1 MARRSSAL
9 FPDITMPASL
19 LDFLASGLLQSGW
32 VGLFVY
38 FLVVTQLTI
47 FSVTLYLHRSQAH
60 RGVDFHPVLAHF
72 FRFWTWLTTSMIT
85 REWAAIHRKHH
96 AKCETEDDPHSP
108 MHKGIGNVLW
118 KGGDMYREARLDRAS
133 IEQYGKGCPDDW
145 IERHLYTPHATMGP
159 VAMLLVNFVLFG
171 AWGVAIW
178 AVQMAWIPFWAA
190 GVINGLGHW
199 WGYRNFET
207 TDTAT
212 NLTPWGVWIGGEELH
227 NNHHAFPSSAKFA
240 LRKWEFDIGWVA
252 IKLLES
258 VKLAKVLRVAP
269 TLDLR
274 PNIHVPD
281 AETLKALVA
290 HRFQAMTDYQRNV
303 LKPALREEAAAA
315 GAKLRAL
322 LPRKLRKG
330 MVDDGRWLKP
340 DARAQLQAWIASKP
354 RIQTLIEYR
363 ARLSEVLESRSHDAG
378 EKLKRLQAWCAE
390 AEASG
395 VRALQDYAARLRGY
409 ALVPA

>member
-1 MARRSSAL
+1 
-9 FPDITMPASL
+9 MPASL
-19 LDFLASGLLQSGW
+19 IDFLAGGLVQSGFW
-32 VGLFVY
+32 GLAIY
-38 FLVVTQLTI
+38 LLVATQLTI

-85 REWAAIHRKHH
+85 KEWAAIHRKHH
-96 AKCETEDDPHSP
+96 AKCETEEDPHSP
-108 MHKGIGNVLW
+108 MHKGIKTVFWRGVEL
-118 KGGDMYREARLDRAS
+118 YREARSDRAS

-145 IERHLYTPHATMGP
+145 IERHLYTPHATLGP
-159 VAMLLVNFVLFG
+159 TLLLFISFALFG
-171 AWGVAIW
+171 FAGVAVW
-178 AVQMAWIPFWAA
+178 AIQMLWIPFWAA
-190 GVINGLGHW
+190 GVVNGLGHW

-212 NLTPWGVWIGGEELH
+212 NLSPWGVWVGGEELH

-240 LRKWEFDIGWVA
+240 LRKWEFDIGWAA
-252 IKLLES
+252 IRGLETLG
-258 VKLAKVLRVAP
+258 LAKVLRVAP
-269 TLDLR
+269 SLDVR

-281 AETLKALVA
+281 GDTMKALLA

-303 LKPALREEAAAA
+303 LGPALREEAAAA

-330 MVDDGRWLKP
+330 IVDDGRWLPP
-340 DARAQLQAWIASKP
+340 DAREQLQQWVAARP
-354 RIQTLIEYR
+354 RIRTLVEYR
-363 ARLSEVLESRSHDAG
+363 ARLTAVLEARSHDAG
-378 EKLKRLQAWCAE
+378 ERLRQLQAWCQE

-395 VRALQDYAARLRGY
+395 IRALQEYSARLKGY
-409 ALVPA
+409 SLQSVRA